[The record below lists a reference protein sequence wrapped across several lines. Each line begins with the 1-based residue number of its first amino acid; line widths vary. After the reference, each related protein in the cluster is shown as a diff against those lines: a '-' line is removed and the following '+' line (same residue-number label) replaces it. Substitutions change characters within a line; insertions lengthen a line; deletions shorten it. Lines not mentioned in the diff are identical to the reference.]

1 MLVIDSRNPQ
11 AVRVGSRLSELLPE
25 SVLEAA
31 PHIVV
36 GGDGFLLRTAA
47 AGEYTGSYLGL
58 NTGNLG
64 FLLNDVGD
72 IEATAKAIAEGQYE
86 VYAFPLL
93 SAQLVLENGEE
104 RTEWAMNEAYLERA
118 TGQAA
123 RLSLTVDGHVVVDNL
138 VADGLIVST
147 ALGSTAYSFS
157 AGGSPAHPRLRLL
170 KITPICPH
178 LPRLTP
184 FDLPADA
191 LVEVEVLFSQRRP
204 VRAVLDG
211 RSTEAI
217 KRVRIERSERTVELA
232 YLSSHHFTGHLL
244 NKIVIP

>member
-1 MLVIDSRNPQ
+1 MLVIDSRNPE
-11 AVRVGSRLSELLPE
+11 AVRLGALLSEFLTDSDLA
-25 SVLEAA
+25 SA

-47 AGEYTGSYLGL
+47 AGDYTGAYLGL

-64 FLLNDVGD
+64 FLLNDVAD
-72 IEATAKAIAEGQYE
+72 VQATARAVSAGDYA
-86 VYAFPLL
+86 VHAFPLL
-93 SAQLVLENGEE
+93 RTQLQLEDGEA

-123 RLSLTVDGHVVVDNL
+123 RLSLSVDGHMVVENL

-157 AGGSPAHPRLRLL
+157 AGGSPAHPRLHLL
-170 KITPICPH
+170 KVTPICPH

-191 LVEVEVLFSQRRP
+191 LVEVDVLFSQRRP
-204 VRAVLDG
+204 VRGVVDG
-211 RSTEAI
+211 RATEAVR
-217 KRVRIERSERTVELA
+217 KVRVERSDRSVELA
-232 YLSSHHFTGHLL
+232 YFSDHHFTAHLL

>member
-1 MLVIDSRNPQ
+1 MMDPLTRSLPLITRASALLALGILLLTGCSRNE
-11 AVRVGSRLSELLPE
+11 G
-25 SVLEAA
+25 
-31 PHIVV
+31 
-36 GGDGFLLRTAA
+36 A
-47 AGEYTGSYLGL
+47 AGEAVIA
-58 NTGNLG
+58 
-64 FLLNDVGD
+64 DVIYIGGD
-72 IEATAKAIAEGQYE
+72 II
-86 VYAFPLL
+86 
-93 SAQLVLENGEE
+93 
-104 RTEWAMNEAYLERA
+104 
-118 TGQAA
+118 
-123 RLSLTVDGHVVVDNL
+123 TVDDANPLAEAVA